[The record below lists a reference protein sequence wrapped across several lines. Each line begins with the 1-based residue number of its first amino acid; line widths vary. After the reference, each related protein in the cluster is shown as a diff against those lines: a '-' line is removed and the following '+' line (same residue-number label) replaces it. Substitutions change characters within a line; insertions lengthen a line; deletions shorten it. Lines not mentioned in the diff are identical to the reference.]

1 MSNKKEEE
9 EEGFWRLAALDGDR
23 FGNEQ
28 IKLLE
33 DLKAEEINEVKS
45 DEVAPIFYD
54 SIYQLSLISPKRR
67 VSFKGTVSQIGDLR
81 NAEIHSDTPVKNLEI
96 VVSDQSNSIRVNIYG
111 VLADNIARSL
121 TNGRQISIQNGLLR
135 MNTYFNY
142 LEILCYNKTRVV
154 II

>member
-1 MSNKKEEE
+1 
-9 EEGFWRLAALDGDR
+9 
-23 FGNEQ
+23 
-28 IKLLE
+28 
-33 DLKAEEINEVKS
+33 
-45 DEVAPIFYD
+45 VAPIFYD